1 MLCTCN
7 NLLLLLGLLN
17 KSPEGNQLVK
27 GKGEFLTPMG
37 DGGISGPLK
46 IQHSNRMSCVVQI
59 PCN

>member
-27 GKGEFLTPMG
+27 RKEEFLTPMG
-37 DGGISGPLK
+37 DGGDLWSSEDPAL
-46 IQHSNRMSCVVQI
+46 
-59 PCN
+59 